1 MFDWDN
7 LAEKVKQWKKL
18 FNDVKKIGDNKIA
31 YVTKTITCYY
41 KLDTSVYVP
50 TQLKKFTVSN
60 TLGDILLTLETI
72 EGKEYIVCVS
82 EAFEAKAFGKVKD
95 IEEILSK
102 ILESFSCDETTNME
116 RLASQEL

>member
-1 MFDWDN
+1 MFDWNN
-7 LAEKVKQWKKL
+7 LEEKVKQWKKL

-41 KLDTSVYVP
+41 KLDTLVYVP

-60 TLGDILLTLETI
+60 ILGDILLTLETI

-95 IEEILSK
+95 IEQILSK